1 MNLNAKDM
9 VAKRTLIFFLGMI
22 SFLLSACDNKD
33 DNFDEP
39 AQEQYDVVPS
49 DIDDNLYRFGVNTNP
64 YEFFKVKE
72 TPVPTGYTPFYI
84 SCYLRH
90 GARGNLEVDYGL
102 VSESFKKAH
111 ELGVLS
117 EEGERAY
124 RQVEKILV
132 LDNGKDGNLTQLG
145 AQEHRQIA
153 NRMYHKYKEM
163 LLNGSR
169 HIRAVSST
177 SQRCQN
183 SMNAFTT
190 ELLSLDAKLD
200 VSMDTGD
207 QYMTYLTSGAPKD
220 VREKV
225 LNIYNDYKS
234 SIKLDTMSFAKRFFS
249 DVVIGRKVVGS
260 IEKFMSETMDLAAIS
275 GAYGLDETLI
285 NLYSVEDLKHYT
297 HSLSLYIYLSSCNSK
312 EFGDRRMARP
322 QISALVKD
330 FIEKADSAVFYG
342 NCVADLRF
350 GHDSHLLAFCSK
362 IGVKG
367 IGERLTKDEAVNW
380 PGWLFSPFSA
390 NFYMVFYRNRGGH
403 ILVKCFINERETMLL
418 GVPGGPYY
426 AWEDLKDYLYSNS
439 TITKTRGNII
449 SDISTTPDIVI
460 PRYCNEFK

>member
-1 MNLNAKDM
+1 MNTIVLTA
-9 VAKRTLIFFLGMI
+9 VRLSLIFFLGMF
-22 SFLLSACDNKD
+22 SFLLTACDNKE
-33 DNFDEP
+33 DNLDEP
-39 AQEQYDVVPS
+39 AQKLYDVVPS

-64 YEFFKVKE
+64 YEFFNVKE

-124 RQVEKILV
+124 RQIENILA

-145 AQEHRQIA
+145 AEEHRKIA
-153 NRMYHKYKEM
+153 NRMYSKYKEM
-163 LLNGSR
+163 LLNGCH
-169 HIRAVSST
+169 HIRAISST
-177 SQRCQN
+177 SDRCQN
-183 SMNAFTT
+183 SMDAFTT

-200 VSMDTGD
+200 ISKDTGD
-207 QYMTYLTSGAPKD
+207 QYMQYLTSGAPKD

-234 SIKLDTMSFAKRFFS
+234 SIKQDTMYFAQRLFS
-249 DVVIGRKVVGS
+249 DVTIGRKVVGS
-260 IEKFMSETMDLAAIS
+260 IEKLMSGTMDLAAIS
-275 GAYGLDETLI
+275 GAYGFDETLI
-285 NLYSVEDLKHYT
+285 NLYSVEDLKLYT
-297 HSLSLYIYLSSCNSK
+297 HSLSLYIYLSHCNSI
-312 EFGDRRMARP
+312 EFGNRRMARP

-330 FIEKADSAVFYG
+330 FVEKADSAVAYR

-367 IGERLTKDEAVNW
+367 IGERLTKDEATNW
-380 PGWLFSPFSA
+380 PGWLYTPFAA
-390 NFYMVFYRNRGGH
+390 NFYMVFYRNNSGKV
-403 ILVKCFINERETMLL
+403 LVKCFINERETILL
-418 GVPGGPYY
+418 GLSGGPYY
-426 AWEDLKDYLYSNS
+426 VWEDLKDYLNS
-439 TITKTRGNII
+439 DPNAAKTRGN
-449 SDISTTPDIVI
+449 
-460 PRYCNEFK
+460 